1 MNDPLKKYIQD
12 NRDDFDNLEPSR
24 DILFKIKGELKNTPR
39 EKKGVLSLINSYKW
53 MAAASVIMII
63 SLTYILI
70 TDTAKT
76 PEQNLAKNGVSKN
89 PEQQVLSQTR
99 KDIEV
104 KEPSNL
110 FNAKVKTR
118 YKRAKKQSQINLLA
132 AYHDLTDSTSASTR
146 LAAILDIQKSKM
158 ISYDIIDKLS
168 RTLNHDSNS
177 NVRLAA
183 LNLMSKYAQDSYV
196 NNVFM
201 LSLSNQKDP
210 LLQLGLMEL
219 LQQTNNPKF
228 DDKLYAL
235 ANDPM
240 TLAEVKAQAYLILI
254 NQNKL

>member
-1 MNDPLKKYIQD
+1 MSDPLKKYIQD
-12 NRDDFDNLEPSR
+12 NRDEFDNLEPSR
-24 DILFKIKGELKNTPR
+24 DILFKIKGELKSQPK
-39 EKKGVLSLINSYKW
+39 EKKGILSLIVSHKW
-53 MAAASVIMII
+53 MAAASVLIIMT
-63 SLTYILI
+63 LTYIFI
-70 TDTAKT
+70 TNTK
-76 PEQNLAKNGVSKN
+76 L
-89 PEQQVLSQTR
+89 PEQQLVKTDVPQNPKEQVLVQD
-99 KDIEV
+99 KENIEV
-104 KEPSNL
+104 KEANRAL
-110 FNAKVKTR
+110 HTKVRKWQ
-118 YKRAKKQSQINLLA
+118 KRDNKQPQINLLA
-132 AYHDLTDSTSASTR
+132 AYRDLTDSTSASTR
-146 LAAILDIQKSKM
+146 LAAILNIQKSTV

-168 RTLNHDSNS
+168 HTLNHDSNS

-219 LQQTNNPKF
+219 LQQTNNPKL

-240 TLAEVKAQAYLILI
+240 TLAEVKDQAYLILI